1 MNREQIK
8 IPSDIKARAQALARE
23 INVLRHQYHVEDA
36 PGADDVVYSSLIDE
50 LKKIESQ
57 YPVLISPESPT
68 QRVAGMPIAGFTK
81 IEHSVRQWSLG
92 DVFDQVELMQWY
104 EKTLRFLDKNHIT
117 HDRLDLCAEVKI
129 DGLKIVLT
137 YKQGKLVHAVTRGDG
152 RVGEDVTH
160 NIRTIESV
168 PLQIA
173 EPIDL
178 VAVGEVWLPEQEL
191 VRINDQRKKVGE
203 PLYANTRNV
212 AAGTIRQLDAR
223 VAAGRKLSTFVYAID
238 AIDVQETSIL
248 IPQTQGEVLT
258 TLKGLG
264 FKTNPIFKVCKNVEE
279 VEDFYTKWLP
289 HRSEQEYG
297 IDGIVIKVDDR
308 GIYEAL
314 GHTGKSP
321 RGAVA
326 YKFPAERATTVVE
339 DIQVQIG
346 RTGAVTPVAHL
357 RPVQVDGTTVQRATL
372 HNEDEIARLDIRI
385 GDTVVIQKAGDI
397 IPEVLEVMTGLRSG
411 KEKVFDMLAAART
424 ACGGEIIKEEI
435 SQGRRGE
442 QKKSAAYYCADKGT
456 RTIVLENFKH
466 FVSKKGMG
474 IEGLGGKIMEQ
485 LFDAGV
491 IKTVADLFALRR
503 SDLIELE
510 RFEEK
515 SVENLLTNIDKARQV
530 NAARFIFALG
540 IRYVGEET
548 AVLIE
553 RYIAGSGG
561 DVQKVSK
568 PQNPGELAAL
578 CASVVPEQWEG
589 IDGIGGRSAQ
599 SLSDYFAGA
608 RNVALLEQM
617 ARSGVVL
624 TYGNTENIDSPLSG
638 KIVVVTGTL
647 SKLSRDEAK
656 AHIRSAGGKVAASV
670 SAKTDYLLAGEKA
683 GSKLGKAK
691 DVGAAIIDEATFL
704 TML

>member
-1 MNREQIK
+1 MMRCMNREQIK

-238 AIDVQETSIL
+238 AIDV
-248 IPQTQGEVLT
+248 
-258 TLKGLG
+258 
-264 FKTNPIFKVCKNVEE
+264 
-279 VEDFYTKWLP
+279 
-289 HRSEQEYG
+289 H
-297 IDGIVIKVDDR
+297 
-308 GIYEAL
+308 
-314 GHTGKSP
+314 
-321 RGAVA
+321 
-326 YKFPAERATTVVE
+326 
-339 DIQVQIG
+339 
-346 RTGAVTPVAHL
+346 
-357 RPVQVDGTTVQRATL
+357 
-372 HNEDEIARLDIRI
+372 EI
-385 GDTVVIQKAGDI
+385 
-397 IPEVLEVMTGLRSG
+397 
-411 KEKVFDMLAAART
+411 
-424 ACGGEIIKEEI
+424 
-435 SQGRRGE
+435 
-442 QKKSAAYYCADKGT
+442 
-456 RTIVLENFKH
+456 
-466 FVSKKGMG
+466 
-474 IEGLGGKIMEQ
+474 
-485 LFDAGV
+485 
-491 IKTVADLFALRR
+491 
-503 SDLIELE
+503 
-510 RFEEK
+510 
-515 SVENLLTNIDKARQV
+515 
-530 NAARFIFALG
+530 
-540 IRYVGEET
+540 
-548 AVLIE
+548 
-553 RYIAGSGG
+553 
-561 DVQKVSK
+561 
-568 PQNPGELAAL
+568 
-578 CASVVPEQWEG
+578 
-589 IDGIGGRSAQ
+589 
-599 SLSDYFAGA
+599 
-608 RNVALLEQM
+608 
-617 ARSGVVL
+617 
-624 TYGNTENIDSPLSG
+624 
-638 KIVVVTGTL
+638 
-647 SKLSRDEAK
+647 
-656 AHIRSAGGKVAASV
+656 
-670 SAKTDYLLAGEKA
+670 
-683 GSKLGKAK
+683 
-691 DVGAAIIDEATFL
+691 
-704 TML
+704 